1 MLCCA
6 PQPAREVCRQLHLL
20 TNATTTACAA
30 QELPQPIGF
39 RFGKDKMAYLPGF
52 EHDIFISYSHR
63 NERGDR
69 WVSRFYERLNEELG
83 QLAGNLKV
91 WRDTRRL
98 DGNQAFDQT
107 IKTALENT
115 GLLLVLNSHAFI
127 ESDYCQQEVQWF
139 CDKGHNDDWGL
150 QIGDRK
156 RLFNVLLNNLPR
168 NEWHPALSGAS
179 GFPFH
184 KVAADDEIAFPLDPT
199 SAKFKNSVQT
209 LAGSLFKT
217 LRSFRQSIENKTQSE
232 RLHSQRAG
240 NGGDHQLPTVLLDTY
255 RKDDEAAFK
264 LQDALRLLN
273 VEAVLNQ
280 SDDDPGGSVTSF
292 EKRLREMRRMII
304 VFGKVQESWVFNR
317 LSMASEIANREQAR
331 LKLGIYYAPQRS
343 KGSGGQFNM
352 GSLTVYQLDDDD
364 LRNPQALAPLLT
376 EV

>member
-1 MLCCA
+1 
-6 PQPAREVCRQLHLL
+6 
-20 TNATTTACAA
+20 
-30 QELPQPIGF
+30 
-39 RFGKDKMAYLPGF
+39 MAYLPGF
-52 EHDIFISYSHR
+52 KHDIFISYAHR
-63 NERGDR
+63 NEGGDR

-83 QLAGNLKV
+83 QLAGNLSV
-91 WRDTRRL
+91 WRDTRGL
-98 DGNQAFDQT
+98 DGNQVFDET

-115 GLLLVLNSHAFI
+115 GLLLALNSHAFI

-184 KVAADDEIAFPLDPT
+184 KEAADDEIAFPLDPT
-199 SAKFKNSVQT
+199 SAKFKNAVQR

-232 RLHSQRAG
+232 RLHQQRAG
-240 NGGDHQLPTVLLDTY
+240 NGGARQLPSVLLDTY

-264 LQDALRLLN
+264 LQDALRRLN

-280 SDDDPGGSVTSF
+280 SDDDPGGSVTAF
-292 EKRLREMRRMII
+292 EKRLREMRRIII
-304 VFGKVQESWVFNR
+304 VFGNVQESWVWNR
-317 LSMASEIANREQAR
+317 LVCARKLAIAEQTP
-331 LKLGIYYAPQRS
+331 LKLGIYYAPPNGRGRS
-343 KGSGGQFNM
+343 NQFPLE
-352 GSLTVYQLDDDD
+352 SLTDYTLDDAD
-364 LRNPQALAPLLT
+364 LRNPAALQPLLS